1 MDQDDSPFRY
11 RLAAVDIDDTL
22 TGPDKRIGQ
31 ANQAA
36 IRRLLDAGL
45 RVVLA
50 SGRRHANMVR
60 FAESLR
66 LTDFVISAQ
75 GAMAKHPATS
85 EVIHYEP
92 LDDPLADEV
101 IAHGLSL
108 GLGLVAFTPEG
119 SFGCHLTDWTE
130 KLRRDTGGDL
140 IYVDRLPPPHA
151 TTVEKVLWCGEPRHL
166 LSMFDDMTAHYAGAS
181 GAMSGNGG
189 PGSGGPRALV
199 TITDPHL
206 MEFTS
211 PRATKA
217 TGLAAVADHY
227 GIARDQVLA
236 FGDGNNDVPMLGWAG
251 LGIAMSHASPNA
263 KAAADAV
270 APAGDPETSL
280 ARAVEAVLA
289 GDYRD

>member
-1 MDQDDSPFRY
+1 MHQDVPALPY

-22 TGPDKRIGQ
+22 TGPDKRIGH

-36 IRRLLDAGL
+36 VRRLLDAGV

-60 FAESLR
+60 FAETLG

-92 LDDPLADEV
+92 LARPLADEV

-119 SFGCHLTDWTE
+119 SFGCRPTAWTE
-130 KLRRDTGGDL
+130 KLKRDTGGDL
-140 IYVDRLPPPHA
+140 IYVPHLPPPQ
-151 TTVEKVLWCGEPRHL
+151 TTAVEKVLWCGEPGRL
-166 LSMFDDMTAHYAGAS
+166 LAMFDDVTAHYAACP
-181 GAMSGNGG
+181 NGEFDDARADA
-189 PGSGGPRALV
+189 GGPRAIV

-227 GIARDQVLA
+227 GIAREQVLA

-251 LGIAMSHASPNA
+251 LGVAMSHASPNA
-263 KAAADAV
+263 KRAAGAV

-280 ARAVEAVLA
+280 ARAVEAVLS
-289 GDYRD
+289 GDYAG